1 MKIPYKHLVKH
12 ISENPDLEEL
22 SSKLFQLVM
31 SMRFQ
36 TEYLILNLHLIE
48 ETACHLKA
56 Y

>member
-12 ISENPDLEEL
+12 ISENPDLEN
-22 SSKLFQLVM
+22 SQANYFNWVM

-48 ETACHLKA
+48 ETACH
-56 Y
+56 